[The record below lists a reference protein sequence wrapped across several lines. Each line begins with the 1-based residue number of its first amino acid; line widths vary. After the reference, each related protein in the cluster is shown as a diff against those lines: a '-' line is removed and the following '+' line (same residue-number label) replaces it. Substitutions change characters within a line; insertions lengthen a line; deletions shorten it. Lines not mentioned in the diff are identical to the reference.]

1 VKKDTMHTTVATVLQ
16 CAVFAGIETTPEQ
29 EAAFVKQLET
39 ALGGAAV
46 YFPKRAARPCG
57 QMAIEPGY
65 TVQKVQ
71 EQYGVCRATAYS
83 WLRRSKK

>member
-1 VKKDTMHTTVATVLQ
+1 MKKDTMHTTVATVLQ

-29 EAAFVKQLET
+29 EAAFVKQLEV

-71 EQYGVCRATAYS
+71 EKFSVSRRTAYR
-83 WLRRSKK
+83 WIGRK